1 MQRGDKMLR
10 IGEFSCLAKTTVKT
24 LRYYDE
30 IGLLK
35 PVFVD
40 DNGYRYYQIDQLN
53 ELLKI
58 VELRKLDIPLL
69 DIKEV
74 LKNNSNLQKVLE
86 KQRMNLEK
94 ELNKKITQISL
105 IEKYISKAKKGEFME
120 KYEAKEIVVPSKSVY
135 YKHGVIDSMQDL
147 FNFVLSAGKECGR
160 LNPTLKCKNYCYV
173 TYTAKEYKEKDVEL
187 EYVEE
192 VESIG
197 VENETIKF
205 RQDPEIMALSIIHR
219 GKYENLQ
226 EAYAYAVNYV
236 KENSYSISGPI
247 REVYIHGCWDEE
259 NEDNYVTEIQIPF
272 VK

>member
-1 MQRGDKMLR
+1 
-10 IGEFSCLAKTTVKT
+10 
-24 LRYYDE
+24 
-30 IGLLK
+30 
-35 PVFVD
+35 
-40 DNGYRYYQIDQLN
+40 
-53 ELLKI
+53 
-58 VELRKLDIPLL
+58 
-69 DIKEV
+69 
-74 LKNNSNLQKVLE
+74 
-86 KQRMNLEK
+86 MNLEK

-147 FNFVLSAGKECGR
+147 FNFVLSAEKECGR

-236 KENSYSISGPI
+236 KENSYSISGPL

>member
-1 MQRGDKMLR
+1 
-10 IGEFSCLAKTTVKT
+10 
-24 LRYYDE
+24 
-30 IGLLK
+30 
-35 PVFVD
+35 
-40 DNGYRYYQIDQLN
+40 
-53 ELLKI
+53 
-58 VELRKLDIPLL
+58 
-69 DIKEV
+69 
-74 LKNNSNLQKVLE
+74 
-86 KQRMNLEK
+86 MNLEK

-105 IEKYISKAKKGEFME
+105 IKKYILKAKKGEFME
-120 KYEAKEIVVPSKSVY
+120 KFEAKEIVVPSKSVY

-147 FNFVLSAGKECGR
+147 FNFVLSAGEECGR

-173 TYTAKEYKEKDVEL
+173 TYTAKEYKERDVEL

-192 VESIG
+192 VESFG

-205 RQDPEIMALSIIHR
+205 RQDPEIRALSIIHK

-236 KENSYSISGPI
+236 KEKGYSISGPI

-259 NEDNYVTEIQIPF
+259 NEDNYLTEIQIPF

>member
-58 VELRKLDIPLL
+58 VKLRKLDIPLL

-94 ELNKKITQISL
+94 N
-105 IEKYISKAKKGEFME
+105 
-120 KYEAKEIVVPSKSVY
+120 
-135 YKHGVIDSMQDL
+135 
-147 FNFVLSAGKECGR
+147 
-160 LNPTLKCKNYCYV
+160 
-173 TYTAKEYKEKDVEL
+173 
-187 EYVEE
+187 
-192 VESIG
+192 
-197 VENETIKF
+197 
-205 RQDPEIMALSIIHR
+205 
-219 GKYENLQ
+219 
-226 EAYAYAVNYV
+226 
-236 KENSYSISGPI
+236 
-247 REVYIHGCWDEE
+247 
-259 NEDNYVTEIQIPF
+259 
-272 VK
+272 